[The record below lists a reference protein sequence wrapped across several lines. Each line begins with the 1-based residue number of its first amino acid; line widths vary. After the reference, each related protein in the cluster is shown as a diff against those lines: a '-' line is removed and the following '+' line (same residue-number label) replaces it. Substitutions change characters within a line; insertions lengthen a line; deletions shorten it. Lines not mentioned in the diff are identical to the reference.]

1 VLPTV
6 GKRAIAG
13 AAIFVAAAATGLAE
27 LLRYRKR
34 RGSLVTSQHKTTG
47 DERARSLATKL
58 GQDPEYERWTAAV
71 REEVTQGIPEEQMIG
86 KSELLRRKQALRPP
100 RS

>member
-1 VLPTV
+1 
-6 GKRAIAG
+6 
-13 AAIFVAAAATGLAE
+13 
-27 LLRYRKR
+27 
-34 RGSLVTSQHKTTG
+34 
-47 DERARSLATKL
+47 
-58 GQDPEYERWTAAV
+58 V